1 MNDEQLRVLVRDA
14 VARHLG
20 AGGGG
25 ASSPAHDRAA
35 SCDHD
40 RFGCDE
46 PAAVSIAAAPEWRH
60 HPSHH
65 VYVTVVN
72 TTDACVIEPSVA
84 CEHCGYC
91 KSHGH

>member
-1 MNDEQLRVLVRDA
+1 MTDEQLKALVRDA

-20 AGGGG
+20 TGT
-25 ASSPAHDRAA
+25 ASSGPDRSA

-46 PAAVSIAAAPEWRH
+46 QTAAAAASPAWRE

-72 TTDACVIEPSVA
+72 TTEACVIEPSVT
-84 CEHCGYC
+84 CNHCNYC

>member
-1 MNDEQLRVLVRDA
+1 MTDEQLKRLVHDA
-14 VARHLG
+14 VARHLCTG
-20 AGGGG
+20 T
-25 ASSPAHDRAA
+25 SLSVQDRSA

-46 PAAVSIAAAPEWRH
+46 PPAAGVASPAWSQ

-72 TTDACVIEPSVA
+72 TTEACVIEPSVA
-84 CEHCGYC
+84 CNHCNYC